1 VSRKEKIHPSLKHGI
16 YSTLTLLPGENPD
29 DFEKLYK
36 KVKADLS
43 PSGPLEEDIVAQI
56 SRLLWR
62 KQNLAIFSIADRARN
77 RYSIIRGEQT
87 EDGRIIK
94 RFTLNI
100 FDSDNRLVKQVDNS
114 DRPEAAAEREAREA
128 IEAKA
133 RRTLGETYELVK
145 IGKTATVGQ
154 LLSDLA
160 VEERLDAMIERCM
173 KRLLFLRGLK
183 SISAMP
189 SSAPTRDVGA
199 SSKAA
204 RRANGLMVPATRPR

>member
-1 VSRKEKIHPSLKHGI
+1 VSRKEKIHPSLKHGV

-62 KQNLAIFSIADRARN
+62 KQNLAIFSIADRARD
-77 RYSIIRGEQT
+77 RYSIIRGEQIQ
-87 EDGRIIK
+87 RL
-94 RFTLNI
+94 TLNI
-100 FDSDNRLVKQVDNS
+100 FDSDKRLVQQVDNS
-114 DRPEAAAEREAREA
+114 DPPETAAEREAREA
-128 IEAKA
+128 IDAKA

-145 IGKTATVGQ
+145 IGKIATVGQ
-154 LLSDLA
+154 LLSDLG
-160 VEERLDAMIERCM
+160 VEERLDATIERCI

-189 SSAPTRDVGA
+189 SSAPTRDVAA

-204 RRANGLMVPATRPR
+204 RRANGLMVPAIRPR